1 MIEAFML
8 CAIGLSAGGLMML
21 VALPMV
27 HARAERL
34 TAAKL
39 LDAMPL
45 AAHEIQADK
54 DHLRAQFAVKVRQLE
69 VSIETMR
76 DRNAGQLRQIGRHI
90 AEINQLR
97 AALDESAAQIAD
109 LEAREKARR
118 SVVKRAVRLV
128 LYLSNR
134 EQRRPIEMMRAT
146 QASMARMAERY
157 AGLISL

>member
-8 CAIGLSAGGLMML
+8 CGIGLSAGGLMML

-54 DHLRAQFAVKVRQLE
+54 DHLRAQFALKVRQLE
-69 VSIETMR
+69 VAIETVR

-97 AALDESAAQIAD
+97 AALEESAAQIAD
-109 LEAREKARR
+109 LQAREKARR

-134 EQRRPIEMMRAT
+134 EERRPVATTRAT

>member
-1 MIEAFML
+1 ML
-8 CAIGLSAGGLMML
+8 CGIGLSAGGLMML

-54 DHLRAQFAVKVRQLE
+54 DHLRAQFALKVRQLE
-69 VSIETMR
+69 VGIETIR

-97 AALDESAAQIAD
+97 AALEESAAQIAD
-109 LEAREKARR
+109 LQAREKARR
-118 SVVKRAVRLV
+118 SVVKRAVRLL
-128 LYLSNR
+128 LYLSKR
-134 EQRRPIEMMRAT
+134 EERRPVQMMRAT
-146 QASMARMAERY
+146 HASMARMAERY

>member
-8 CAIGLSAGGLMML
+8 CGIGLSAGGLMML
-21 VALPMV
+21 LALPMV

-54 DHLRAQFAVKVRQLE
+54 DHLRAQFALKVRQLE
-69 VSIETMR
+69 VAIETMR

-97 AALDESAAQIAD
+97 AALEESAAQIAD
-109 LEAREKARR
+109 LQARETARR

-134 EQRRPIEMMRAT
+134 EERRPLQAMRAT
-146 QASMARMAERY
+146 RASMARMAERY

>member
-1 MIEAFML
+1 ML
-8 CAIGLSAGGLMML
+8 CGIGLSAGGLMML

-27 HARAERL
+27 NARAERL

-54 DHLRAQFAVKVRQLE
+54 DHLRAQFALKVRQLE
-69 VSIETMR
+69 VGIETIR

-97 AALDESAAQIAD
+97 AALEESAAQIAD
-109 LEAREKARR
+109 LQAREKARR
-118 SVVKRAVRLV
+118 SVVKRAVRLL
-128 LYLSNR
+128 LYLSKR
-134 EQRRPIEMMRAT
+134 EERRPVQMMRAT
-146 QASMARMAERY
+146 HASMARMAERY

>member
-8 CAIGLSAGGLMML
+8 CGIGLSAGGLMML

-54 DHLRAQFAVKVRQLE
+54 DHLRAQFALKVRQLE
-69 VSIETMR
+69 VAIETVR

-97 AALDESAAQIAD
+97 AALEESAAQIAD
-109 LEAREKARR
+109 LQAREKARR

-134 EQRRPIEMMRAT
+134 EERRPVATMRAT